1 MAKFFKL
8 ASLPMLSKFSKFAN
22 LANLVKMAYFA
33 KVAKLANLAK
43 MAMFSKM
50 AKLSKWTGG
59 YKNEN
64 NFSFSLQGIENIVE
78 AWLRL

>member
-1 MAKFFKL
+1 MA
-8 ASLPMLSKFSKFAN
+8 S
-22 LANLVKMAYFA
+22 FA
-33 KVAKLANLAK
+33 KMAKLANLAK